1 MINMRMI
8 VLLVM
13 LVGLSCRQQ
22 AEMPRQEP
30 IPVKVYV
37 VREDSLSQYLSLT
50 GGLEAAREA
59 LLYSKVT
66 EKMRA
71 IHVSVGQSVT
81 TGQLLG
87 QQENEIFLQQM
98 KQAEAA
104 YQAAEVQYRLVKK
117 EYDRMAQLYQENA
130 ISAQQ
135 FDQVSSQLE
144 QVDAQRN
151 QARAA
156 YQLARQQYENTF
168 FRAPFSGTVA
178 AIYFDVDDMVPAG
191 QPVFRLLTPGAMVAI
206 LHVPERYFQRIHVG
220 QQVLARFPAIP
231 GQTFQ
236 GYIFRMDSAIDPLSR
251 TFEIRVA
258 ITDARRKL
266 TSGLYGEFSIELQ
279 RATRTLVVPKNA
291 LLSRTEV
298 VINPRT
304 GTSEYRK
311 RYYVFVVKN
320 GTAVSRS
327 VEPGIESNDRVQI
340 RTGLTAGDSLIVVGQ
355 KLVKEGFPVRI
366 VTD

>member
-1 MINMRMI
+1 MFKMWMV
-8 VLLVM
+8 VLLVL
-13 LVGLSCRQQ
+13 LVGWSCRQQ
-22 AEMPRQEP
+22 AELPRQEP

-37 VREDSLSQYLSLT
+37 VREDSLSQYLRLT

-59 LLYSKVT
+59 LLYSKVN
-66 EKMRA
+66 EKMQA
-71 IHVSVGQSVT
+71 IHVTVGQPVT
-81 TGQLLG
+81 AGQLLG

-104 YQAAEVQYRLVKK
+104 YQAAEVQYRLIKK
-117 EYDRMAQLYQENA
+117 EYDRMARLYAEMA

-168 FRAPFSGTVA
+168 FRAPFAGTVA
-178 AIYFDVDDMVPAG
+178 AIYFDEDDMVPAG

-206 LHVPERYFQRIHVG
+206 LHVPERYFQQIRKG
-220 QQVLARFPAIP
+220 QRVLARFPAIP
-231 GQTFQ
+231 QQTFQ
-236 GYIFRMDSAIDPLSR
+236 GHIFRLDSAIDPLSR
-251 TFEIRVA
+251 TFEVRVV
-258 ITDARRKL
+258 ITNARKNL
-266 TSGLYGEFSIELQ
+266 TSGLYGEFYIELQ
-279 RATRTLVVPKNA
+279 RATRTLVIPKNA

-304 GTSEYRK
+304 GTSEYWR
-311 RYYVFVVKN
+311 RYYVFVVKQ
-320 GTAVSRS
+320 GHAVSRS

-340 RTGLTAGDSLIVVGQ
+340 RSGLAAGDSLIVVGQ
-355 KLVKEGFPVRI
+355 KLVKDGFPVRVVI
-366 VTD
+366 D